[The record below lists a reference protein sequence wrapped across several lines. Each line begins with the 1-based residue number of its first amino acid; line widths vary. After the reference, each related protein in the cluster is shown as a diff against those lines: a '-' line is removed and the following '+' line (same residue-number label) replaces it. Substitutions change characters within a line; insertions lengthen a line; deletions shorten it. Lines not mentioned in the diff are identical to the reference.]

1 MVNKKSKLS
10 KKLEQF
16 RKTQEINA
24 LVAEGAIEEDA
35 IQDSA
40 SDAKPAEESHAY
52 DIIERT
58 EGSGM
63 LYKQQKSKSNKSAPK
78 PGSKRKKAHYFSM
91 KKKHRKSR

>member
-1 MVNKKSKLS
+1 MVDKKSKLA

-24 LVAEGAIEEDA
+24 LVAKGAIEEDA

-52 DIIERT
+52 DIIEKT
-58 EGSGM
+58 DGSGM
-63 LYKQQKSKSNKSAPK
+63 LYKQQKSKS
-78 PGSKRKKAHYFSM
+78 KKMLRSRVARE
-91 KKKHRKSR
+91 KKHTISQ